1 MSFEEYYNSL
11 NSEIA
16 EYFNIIY
23 PTFPTF
29 LIPFIESKSFARLN
43 KVSYFCGAEQ
53 GSKSV
58 YNFKYSISRLDHSIS
73 TALHV
78 WAKTFDYYSSLAA
91 LFHDVT
97 TPALSHVIDYLN
109 KDYLKQESTELDIE
123 KYLMKNDPKLL
134 NFMKSYKLDIDRI
147 FNYKYNSLID
157 LDRPKLCADRIDFIF
172 LTNLA
177 WTRNITIDEI
187 KDLYNHLYLEI
198 NEDGVMEFAVDDYEA
213 AKRIVELNDITN
225 NLSRCKCD
233 YDEMQCLANIV
244 KRLIDLGYIKYEEL
258 YKLTDDDIFELI
270 EFNLDDDVIYQNYQ
284 SFKYMEKDYSLT
296 DNLVKNRSLNPL
308 VKKLRYTKYE

>member
-213 AKRIVELNDITN
+213 EKQKGQYSFYTIYAWRI
-225 NLSRCKCD
+225 
-233 YDEMQCLANIV
+233 
-244 KRLIDLGYIKYEEL
+244 
-258 YKLTDDDIFELI
+258 
-270 EFNLDDDVIYQNYQ
+270 
-284 SFKYMEKDYSLT
+284 YSLYGSLWL
-296 DNLVKNRSLNPL
+296 NEKNR
-308 VKKLRYTKYE
+308 VKSQFYHRSICGDTDSNDDNSGNDKPDI